1 LKRLRLPDAPSRAR
15 DGEGGYTLIEALA
28 ALAVT
33 AAALAVIGQLGFTTV
48 AAARRAETRLLL
60 TAAARQA
67 FAALPRTQVSGEG
80 AVTGEID
87 DAAWR
92 LQFAPYLVSAPGAST
107 PPEWTP
113 QALRV
118 VVTGRSGAEIVVDT
132 IRLRRT
138 GAAR

>member
-1 LKRLRLPDAPSRAR
+1 MNGPLQTDALRRAR
-15 DGEGGYTLIEALA
+15 DGENGYTLIEALA

-33 AAALAVIGQLGFTTV
+33 SAALAVIGQLGFTTV

-67 FAALPRTQVSGEG
+67 FAALPGTQVTGEG
-80 AVTGEID
+80 AWTGELHG
-87 DAAWR
+87 AAWR
-92 LQFAPYLVSAPGAST
+92 LQYAPYQFTTLGAPPQPA
-107 PPEWTP
+107 WTP

-118 VVTGRSGAEIVVDT
+118 VVTGGSGARIVVDT

-138 GAAR
+138 GAAQ

>member
-1 LKRLRLPDAPSRAR
+1 MQPGTPLRPC
-15 DGEGGYTLIEALA
+15 DGEGGFTLIEALA

-33 AAALAVIGQLGFTTV
+33 AAALAAIGQLGFTTV

-67 FAALPRTQVSGEG
+67 FAALPGTQVSGEG
-80 AVTGEID
+80 AWTGEID
-87 DAAWR
+87 GAAWR
-92 LQFAPYLVSAPGAST
+92 LQFAPYLFAAPGAST
-107 PPEWTP
+107 QPEWSP

-118 VVTGRSGAEIVVDT
+118 VVTGGSGARIVVDT

-138 GAAR
+138 GAAQ

>member
-1 LKRLRLPDAPSRAR
+1 LNGPLQTDALRRAR
-15 DGEGGYTLIEALA
+15 DGENGYTLIEALA

-33 AAALAVIGQLGFTTV
+33 SAALAVIGQLGFTTV

-67 FAALPRTQVSGEG
+67 FAALPGTQVTGEG
-80 AVTGEID
+80 AWTGELHG
-87 DAAWR
+87 AAWR
-92 LQFAPYLVSAPGAST
+92 LQYAPYQFTTLGAPPQPA
-107 PPEWTP
+107 WTP

-118 VVTGRSGAEIVVDT
+118 VVTGGSGAGIVVDT

>member
-1 LKRLRLPDAPSRAR
+1 MQPRACDR
-15 DGEGGYTLIEALA
+15 EGGYTLIEALA

-33 AAALAVIGQLGFTTV
+33 AAALAAIGQLGFTTV

-67 FAALPRTQVSGEG
+67 FAALPGTQVSGEG
-80 AVTGEID
+80 AWTGEID
-87 DAAWR
+87 GAAWR
-92 LQFAPYLVSAPGAST
+92 LQFAPYLFAAPGAST
-107 PPEWTP
+107 QPEWSP

-118 VVTGRSGAEIVVDT
+118 VVTGGSGAGIVVDT

>member
-1 LKRLRLPDAPSRAR
+1 MQPRACDR
-15 DGEGGYTLIEALA
+15 EGGYTLIEALA

-67 FAALPRTQVSGEG
+67 FAALPGTQVSGEG
-80 AVTGEID
+80 AWTGEND
-87 DAAWR
+87 GASWR
-92 LQFAPYLVSAPGAST
+92 LQYAPFVFSAPGASAQ
-107 PPEWTP
+107 PEWTP

-118 VVTGRSGAEIVVDT
+118 IVTAGSGAGIVVDT
-132 IRLRRT
+132 VRLRRAGT
-138 GAAR
+138 PR

>member
-1 LKRLRLPDAPSRAR
+1 MQPGAPLRPC
-15 DGEGGYTLIEALA
+15 DGEGGFTLIEALA

-33 AAALAVIGQLGFTTV
+33 AAALAAIGQLGFTTV

-67 FAALPRTQVSGEG
+67 FAALPGTQVSGEG
-80 AVTGEID
+80 AWTGEID
-87 DAAWR
+87 GAAWR
-92 LQFAPYLVSAPGAST
+92 LQFAPYLFAAPGAST
-107 PPEWTP
+107 QPEWSP

-118 VVTGRSGAEIVVDT
+118 VVTGGSGAGIVVDT

>member
-1 LKRLRLPDAPSRAR
+1 MLNRPVQPRPS

-80 AVTGEID
+80 AWTGEID
-87 DAAWR
+87 GAAWR
-92 LQFAPYLVSAPGAST
+92 LQFSPYEFAAPAASAQ
-107 PPEWTP
+107 PEWTP

-118 VVTGRSGAEIVVDT
+118 IVTGGSGAGIVVDT